1 MSPGPAHT
9 EVSALELEIEDAN
22 EHLARSKEVPR
33 DFEDVV
39 GRVADAVMG
48 MQDDLEEVDPYL
60 VAALLRGAIGSL
72 RALSVD
78 DPQTRR
84 STLRVSL
91 EQARQALRD
100 IEEGTP
106 TRVSVPVKEVVRWLD
121 SVVEASQRTLAR
133 LLNTSPRTY
142 QRWVSAN
149 DRAEPRDQDATRV
162 RMVAAVVN
170 HLRHAMTSRGAVDW
184 FFRPHPEL
192 KGERPFA
199 LLDKAE
205 NLPTLTLLAS
215 SARSSGAT

>member
-142 QRWVSAN
+142 QRGVSAN